1 MHSIPFTTHWTLH
14 YPLQPSAHNPVRRLR
29 TGFAFVGLTDEFD
42 VSVCLFHAMR
52 GHHCLPIE
60 RQNNRATNY
69 SMYPCHHGWMVPRT
83 HNKTSESIKAL
94 SSPSS
99 HSKQR
104 WACATPEQ
112 QTQRLRAEYTDPY
125 DTPLYR
131 AAVERFQAD
140 LARYQV
146 TQRRCEDLNCATPQ
160 TQAFFALAG
169 GRGRDKP

>member
-14 YPLQPSAHNPVRRLR
+14 YPLEPSAHSPVRRLR

-83 HNKTSESIKAL
+83 HNKTSESKAL

-104 WACATPEQ
+104 RACATPEE
-112 QTQRLRAEYTDPY
+112 QTQAPCRIYHPY

-169 GRGRDKP
+169 GR

>member
-1 MHSIPFTTHWTLH
+1 
-14 YPLQPSAHNPVRRLR
+14 
-29 TGFAFVGLTDEFD
+29 
-42 VSVCLFHAMR
+42 
-52 GHHCLPIE
+52 
-60 RQNNRATNY
+60 
-69 SMYPCHHGWMVPRT
+69 MVPRT
-83 HNKTSESIKAL
+83 HNQTSESKAL

-112 QTQRLRAEYTDPY
+112 QTQRLRADTDPY

-169 GRGRDKP
+169 GRGRDKA